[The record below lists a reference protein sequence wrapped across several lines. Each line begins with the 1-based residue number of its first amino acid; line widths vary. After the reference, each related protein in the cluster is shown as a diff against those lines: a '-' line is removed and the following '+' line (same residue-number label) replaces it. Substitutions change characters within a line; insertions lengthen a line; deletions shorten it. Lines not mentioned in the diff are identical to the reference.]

1 MISEIALM
9 SGSPITTS
17 LLDNAAKNSGV
28 QDINQDGGVSYNDLL
43 SQQMKDA
50 QGISAIVPFTSG
62 YIDSVHSG
70 DQQAKS
76 ESLLWNAQRE
86 NTIESSIGVNFE
98 NTKNYDPVLLLRSS
112 HVQGVI
118 LYTLDGSMPSP
129 ENSSTRRSSGE
140 VRISMQDSNILYRE
154 SYTISG
160 QSVLS
165 SIESFDLSSDFVT
178 LAQEL
183 SFASKK
189 PIIAEKIAE
198 SYKDQSYEISLDT
211 LYPSDG
217 TMYPFKI
224 ACRVSNFDYGCDYA
238 PYIAYSSEHKDRFIS
253 LIRTAI
259 RKDIDA
265 GVFNAK
271 PIDPEKPID
280 PVKPAPIHYQNEQV
294 TSITKTDYLGGWYSL
309 TYIYN
314 LDGTSDFPVK
324 VSGAYA
330 VPNGGRQANKE
341 TLIQSEADLAEAA
354 QNIVNTMKEDIKR
367 VYDSIPRPTY
377 PQNTEIKESAEYR

>member
-1 MISEIALM
+1 MVSEIVLM
-9 SGSPITTS
+9 GGSPITTS
-17 LLDNAAKNSGV
+17 LLDTAAKNSGI
-28 QDINQDGGVSYNDLL
+28 QDINQDGKLNYPDLI
-43 SQQMKDA
+43 SEQMKDA
-50 QGISAIVPFTSG
+50 QGISAIVPFASG
-62 YIDSVHSG
+62 YIESVHSG
-70 DQQAKS
+70 DQQAKT

-98 NTKNYDPVLLLRSS
+98 NTKNYDPVLLLRSTHS
-112 HVQGVI
+112 QGII
-118 LYTLDGSMPSP
+118 LYTLDGSVPSL
-129 ENSSTRRSSGE
+129 ENPSTRRSSGDL
-140 VRISMQDSNILYRE
+140 RISMQDGNLLYRE
-154 SYTISG
+154 SYSLSG

-165 SIESFDLSSDFVT
+165 SVESFDLSSDFIT

-183 SFASKK
+183 SFASSK
-189 PIIAEKIAE
+189 PPITQKITE

-217 TMYPFKI
+217 TAYPVKI
-224 ACRVSNFDYGCDYA
+224 DCRVFNFDYGCDYA

-271 PIDPEKPID
+271 PVDPEKPID

-330 VPNGGRQANKE
+330 VPNGGRQTNKE
-341 TLIQSEADLAEAA
+341 TLIQSEVDLAEAA